1 MNNASP
7 EIKALMVDDESS
19 LLDILG
25 DIARIVG
32 VTPILALD
40 GETALKLFKKENPD
54 IVISDIHMPKL
65 NGIELMKRIKKIDPD
80 KPVIL
85 ITGYSHYKKLVES
98 SNVKPDGYLEKPFNI
113 QQVINLLLE
122 NFPQLK

>member
-1 MNNASP
+1 
-7 EIKALMVDDESS
+7 MVDDESS

-85 ITGYSHYKKLVES
+85 ITGYSHYKKLVDS

-113 QQVINLLLE
+113 QQVMNLLLE